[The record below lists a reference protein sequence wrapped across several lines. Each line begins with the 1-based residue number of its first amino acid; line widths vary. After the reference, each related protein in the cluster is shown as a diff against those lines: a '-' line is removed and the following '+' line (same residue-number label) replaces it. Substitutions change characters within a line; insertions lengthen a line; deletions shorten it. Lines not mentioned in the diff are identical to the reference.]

1 MLNIILNAILPIFSI
16 ILLGFILKWKNII
29 DDAFARTANLIV
41 FNIGI
46 PAMLLAQI
54 ARAPFSENFNLGAVV
69 CTLGSLCI
77 VLLLSMLAV
86 RALSVHAGRRGTFLQ
101 NSIHGN
107 IGYMAYA
114 IAYYA
119 IGEASFA
126 RMAILSSFLIAGQN
140 LVSVWALTSCGPE
153 ARVNGRKWWPVVRN
167 TIQNPIVLTI
177 GVAIVLGTLGLKI
190 PGPLSKGL
198 DILSGMALP
207 TALLLIGASL
217 SFGTLKSMAAEIVAI
232 GTFKLLALPLVGYSL
247 MLLSKV
253 PGPLILP
260 GVILLASPPATISY
274 VMATELGGDPELAA
288 SSVSVLTLVS
298 ALSYTM
304 ILSFLA

>member
-1 MLNIILNAILPIFSI
+1 MLNIILDAILPVFGI
-16 ILLGFILKWKNII
+16 ILLGFILKRKNVI
-29 DDAFARTANLIV
+29 DAAFARKANLIV

-46 PAMLLAQI
+46 PAMLFSQI
-54 ARAPFSENFNLGAVV
+54 ARASFSENFNLGAIV
-69 CTLGSLCI
+69 CSLGSLCI
-77 VLLLSMLAV
+77 VFLLSMLAV
-86 RALSVHAGRRGTFLQ
+86 RAFSVRANRRGTFLQ

-107 IGYMAYA
+107 IAYMAYP

-119 IGEASFA
+119 MGESSFT
-126 RMAILSSFLIAGQN
+126 RMVILSSFLIAGQN
-140 LVSVWALTSCGPE
+140 LLAVWALTSCSPE
-153 ARVNGRKWWPVVRN
+153 VRISGRKWWLVARNVV
-167 TIQNPIVLTI
+167 QNPIVLTV
-177 GVAIVLGTLGLKI
+177 GVSIVFAALGLKI

-217 SFGTLKSMAAEIVAI
+217 SFGALKSMVADIVAI

-247 MLLSKV
+247 MLVSKV

-260 GVILLASPPATISY
+260 GVILLASPSASISY

-288 SSVSVLTLVS
+288 ASVSVITLAS

-304 ILSFLA
+304 VFSFLA

>member
-1 MLNIILNAILPIFSI
+1 MLNIIFNAILPIFSI
-16 ILLGFILKWKNII
+16 ILLGFILKWRNII
-29 DDAFARTANLIV
+29 DDAFARKANLIV

-46 PAMLLAQI
+46 PAMLLSAI
-54 ARAPFSENFNLGAVV
+54 VRAPFSENFNLRAVV
-69 CTLGSLCI
+69 CTLVSLCI
-77 VLLLSMLAV
+77 VLLLSMSAV
-86 RALSVHAGRRGTFLQ
+86 RALSIRADRRGTFLQ

-119 IGEASFA
+119 VGESSFA
-126 RMAILSSFLIAGQN
+126 RMAILSTFLMIGQN
-140 LVSVWALTSCGPE
+140 LLSVWALTSCGPE
-153 ARVNGRKWWPVVRN
+153 ARVNGRKWWLVVRN
-167 TIQNPIVLTI
+167 IVQNPIVLTV
-177 GVAIVLGTLGLKI
+177 GAAIVFAALGLKI

-198 DILSGMALP
+198 DILAGMALP

-217 SFGTLKSMAAEIVAI
+217 SFGAMKSMVAEIIAI
-232 GTFKLLALPLVGYSL
+232 GTFKLLALPLVGYAL
-247 MLLSKV
+247 MLVSKV

-288 SSVSVLTLVS
+288 ASVSVFTLAS

>member
-1 MLNIILNAILPIFSI
+1 MLNIIFNAILPIFSI
-16 ILLGFILKWKNII
+16 IMLGFILKWRNVI
-29 DDAFARTANLIV
+29 DAAFARKANLIV

-46 PAMLLAQI
+46 PAMLLSAI
-54 ARAPFSENFNLGAVV
+54 VRAPFSENFNLRAVV
-69 CTLGSLCI
+69 CTLVSLCI
-77 VLLLSMLAV
+77 VLLLSMSAV
-86 RALSVHAGRRGTFLQ
+86 RALSIRADRRGTFLQ

-119 IGEASFA
+119 VGESSFA
-126 RMAILSSFLIAGQN
+126 RMAILSTFLMIGQN
-140 LVSVWALTSCGPE
+140 LLSVWALTSCGPE
-153 ARVNGRKWWPVVRN
+153 ARVNGRKWWLVVRN
-167 TIQNPIVLTI
+167 IVQNPIVLTL
-177 GVAIVLGTLGLKI
+177 GVSILLAALGLKI

-217 SFGTLKSMAAEIVAI
+217 SFGAMKSMVAEIVAI

-247 MLLSKV
+247 MLVSKV

-288 SSVSVLTLVS
+288 ATVSVFTLAS

>member
-16 ILLGFILKWKNII
+16 ILLGFILKWRNII

-46 PAMLLAQI
+46 PAMLLSEI
-54 ARAPFSENFNLGAVV
+54 ARAPFSENFNLRAVI
-69 CTLGSLCI
+69 CSLGSLCI
-77 VLLLSMLAV
+77 VLLSSMLAV
-86 RALSVHAGRRGTFLQ
+86 RALSIRADRRGTFLQ

-119 IGEASFA
+119 IGESSFA
-126 RMAILSSFLIAGQN
+126 RMAILSSFLMVGQN
-140 LVSVWALTSCGPE
+140 LLSVWALTSCDPE
-153 ARVNGRKWWPVVRN
+153 AQVNGRKWWLVIRN
-167 TIQNPIVLTI
+167 IVQNPIVLTV
-177 GVAIVLGTLGLKI
+177 GVAIIFAALGLKI

-198 DILSGMALP
+198 DILAGMALP

-217 SFGTLKSMAAEIVAI
+217 SFGAMKSMVTEILAI

-247 MLLSKV
+247 MLVSKV

-288 SSVSVLTLVS
+288 ASVSVFTLAS
-298 ALSYTM
+298 ALSYTL